1 MNTFASHP
9 GQVTIFKGLSL
20 ALIAPSRF
28 HQPFPRSI
36 ARTSSSLPN
45 SHRKPTLFVVLLI
58 HFVKAEPALLKS
70 WIAKTKLDSL
80 LRIVF
85 ILDR

>member
-20 ALIAPSRF
+20 ALMAPSTF

-36 ARTSSSLPN
+36 ALTSSGSWPD
-45 SHRKPTLFVVLLI
+45 SHWKPTHFVALI
-58 HFVKAEPALLKS
+58 TQFVKAEPALLKTGRRNK
-70 WIAKTKLDSL
+70 A
-80 LRIVF
+80 
-85 ILDR
+85 